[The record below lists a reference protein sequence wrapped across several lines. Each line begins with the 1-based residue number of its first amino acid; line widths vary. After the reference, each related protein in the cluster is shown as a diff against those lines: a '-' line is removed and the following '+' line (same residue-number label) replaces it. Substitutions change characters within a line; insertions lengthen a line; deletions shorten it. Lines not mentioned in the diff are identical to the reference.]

1 MNPFEINSLE
11 FVNDATILV
20 KFISLILMG
29 FIIRYSLIRTG
40 QLWASSY
47 SQTAT
52 FVLLPLI
59 TFVITNVIAGNIALS
74 LGMVGALSIVRFRNP
89 VRSSLE
95 LVIFFLLITLGIAS
109 APKFHWA
116 IVLFLTS
123 NFVIFLI
130 YYLDLFMKKNFKKSF
145 YEISFSEGNE
155 LSILEVE
162 SKKDNNLL
170 FEDDDL
176 IYYNYDNETHI
187 YRIATNN
194 KDKIFN
200 LKKQLSSIENI
211 SKIEISLKK

>member
-11 FVNDATILV
+11 LINDVGILV
-20 KFISLILMG
+20 KFVSLIIMG
-29 FIIRYSLIRTG
+29 FIIRYSLIQTG
-40 QLWASSY
+40 QFWASSY

-130 YYLDLFMKKNFKKSF
+130 YYLDLFMKKNFQKSF
-145 YEISFSEGNE
+145 YQTSFSEGNE

-162 SKKDNNLL
+162 STEDKNLL
-170 FEDDDL
+170 SDHEDL
-176 IYYNYDNETHI
+176 IYYNCENNKHI
-187 YRIATNN
+187 YRIATNDKNKILSLKNKLISN
-194 KDKIFN
+194 KDIV
-200 LKKQLSSIENI
+200 
-211 SKIEISLKK
+211 KIELSLKK